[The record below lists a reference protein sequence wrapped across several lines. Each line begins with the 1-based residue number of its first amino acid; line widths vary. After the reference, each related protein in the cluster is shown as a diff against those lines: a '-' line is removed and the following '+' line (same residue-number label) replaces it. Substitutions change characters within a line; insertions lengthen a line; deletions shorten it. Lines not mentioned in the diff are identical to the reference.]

1 METIIALQKIV
12 KTYDTG
18 LVKFNALDGVD
29 LSIKKGEFVVILG
42 PSGAGKSTL
51 LNLIGGMDI
60 PTSGSICVDG
70 QELSKYTEN
79 QLSEYRAQN
88 VGFIFQFYNILPT
101 LTVKENVALIQDIAP
116 QAQDAEKV
124 LEQVGLKA
132 HMHQFPNQLS
142 GGQMQRVAI
151 ARALANDPD
160 IILADEPT
168 GALDTKTSVQIMELI
183 KKIAKDKL
191 VIMVTHNPELAKN
204 YASRIIEFKDGD
216 LISDSNPVTNEENE
230 KKFSIKKT
238 SMSFLTA
245 LKLSFNN
252 IKTKKGRTF
261 ITSLASSIG
270 IIGIALILALSNGFK
285 IQIDKFERDTLSQ
298 MPIVISP
305 TVMTADEEAQKEFM
319 KEHMGNGENAFTDK
333 KEIYPLKSIDSITHN
348 NNINLDYV
356 NYIEKIDDTLIGG
369 ISYTRATK
377 LNILYKNK
385 IEGINNEHSSTCRN
399 SWYW

>member
-142 GGQMQRVAI
+142 GGEQQRVSI
-151 ARALANDPD
+151 ARAIAKNPKL
-160 IILADEPT
+160 LLCDEPT
-168 GALDTKTSVQIMELI
+168 GALDSKTGTNIL
-183 KKIAKDKL
+183 KL
-191 VIMVTHNPELAKN
+191 LKAQEETVVIVTHNALIADIADRVIRLKN
-204 YASRIIEFKDGD
+204 GRIIENVINKDPK
-216 LISDSNPVTNEENE
+216 SV
-230 KKFSIKKT
+230 
-238 SMSFLTA
+238 
-245 LKLSFNN
+245 
-252 IKTKKGRTF
+252 
-261 ITSLASSIG
+261 
-270 IIGIALILALSNGFK
+270 
-285 IQIDKFERDTLSQ
+285 
-298 MPIVISP
+298 
-305 TVMTADEEAQKEFM
+305 DEVE
-319 KEHMGNGENAFTDK
+319 
-333 KEIYPLKSIDSITHN
+333 
-348 NNINLDYV
+348 
-356 NYIEKIDDTLIGG
+356 
-369 ISYTRATK
+369 
-377 LNILYKNK
+377 
-385 IEGINNEHSSTCRN
+385 
-399 SWYW
+399 W

>member
-142 GGQMQRVAI
+142 GGEQQRVSI
-151 ARALANDPD
+151 ARAIAKNPKL
-160 IILADEPT
+160 LLCDEPT
-168 GALDTKTSVQIMELI
+168 GALDSKTGSDIL
-183 KKIAKDKL
+183 KL
-191 VIMVTHNPELAKN
+191 LKAQEETVVIVTHNALIADIADRVIRLKN
-204 YASRIIEFKDGD
+204 GRIIENVINKDPK
-216 LISDSNPVTNEENE
+216 SV
-230 KKFSIKKT
+230 
-238 SMSFLTA
+238 
-245 LKLSFNN
+245 
-252 IKTKKGRTF
+252 
-261 ITSLASSIG
+261 
-270 IIGIALILALSNGFK
+270 
-285 IQIDKFERDTLSQ
+285 
-298 MPIVISP
+298 
-305 TVMTADEEAQKEFM
+305 DEVE
-319 KEHMGNGENAFTDK
+319 
-333 KEIYPLKSIDSITHN
+333 
-348 NNINLDYV
+348 
-356 NYIEKIDDTLIGG
+356 
-369 ISYTRATK
+369 
-377 LNILYKNK
+377 
-385 IEGINNEHSSTCRN
+385 
-399 SWYW
+399 W

>member
-142 GGQMQRVAI
+142 GGEQQRVSI
-151 ARALANDPD
+151 ARAIAKNPKL
-160 IILADEPT
+160 LLCDEPT
-168 GALDTKTSVQIMELI
+168 GALDSKTGTDIL
-183 KKIAKDKL
+183 KL
-191 VIMVTHNPELAKN
+191 LKAQEETVVIVTHNSLIADIADRVIRLKN
-204 YASRIIEFKDGD
+204 GRIIENVINKDPK
-216 LISDSNPVTNEENE
+216 SV
-230 KKFSIKKT
+230 
-238 SMSFLTA
+238 
-245 LKLSFNN
+245 
-252 IKTKKGRTF
+252 
-261 ITSLASSIG
+261 
-270 IIGIALILALSNGFK
+270 
-285 IQIDKFERDTLSQ
+285 
-298 MPIVISP
+298 
-305 TVMTADEEAQKEFM
+305 DEVE
-319 KEHMGNGENAFTDK
+319 
-333 KEIYPLKSIDSITHN
+333 
-348 NNINLDYV
+348 
-356 NYIEKIDDTLIGG
+356 
-369 ISYTRATK
+369 
-377 LNILYKNK
+377 
-385 IEGINNEHSSTCRN
+385 
-399 SWYW
+399 W